1 MPRLD
6 ISDQDAPMLREI
18 LDSTR
23 SELRYEIS
31 NTDSKD
37 FRDQLRVKQD
47 LLERLLAQLADA

>member
-23 SELRYEIS
+23 SDLRYEIA

-47 LLERLLAQLADA
+47 LLERLLAQLADT

>member
-23 SELRYEIS
+23 SELRYEIA

>member
-1 MPRLD
+1 MPRLEF
-6 ISDQDAPMLREI
+6 SDQDAPMLREI

-23 SELRYEIS
+23 SDLRYEIA

-47 LLERLLAQLADA
+47 LLERLLAQLADT